1 MGIANAWAQFSQS
14 ETPRMAAIHL
24 PFPNFCIA
32 QFLADSCILGT
43 PPSKKKKL
51 MTANDVLFKWAAILL
66 LSFSYE
72 EIFIYL
78 RENFHGHSNNWK
90 ENLRAQFKALHDIH

>member
-1 MGIANAWAQFSQS
+1 
-14 ETPRMAAIHL
+14 
-24 PFPNFCIA
+24 
-32 QFLADSCILGT
+32 
-43 PPSKKKKL
+43 